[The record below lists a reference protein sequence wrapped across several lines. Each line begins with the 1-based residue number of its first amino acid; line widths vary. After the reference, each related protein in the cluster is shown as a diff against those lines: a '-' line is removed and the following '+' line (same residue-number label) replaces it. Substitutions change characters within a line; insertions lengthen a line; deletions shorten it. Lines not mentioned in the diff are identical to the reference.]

1 MGMKMDI
8 DAYTIFCHD
17 GAVPYNLVTD
27 IIQQGIELGYK
38 ILVLNYCGNREKTI
52 FSGKILENIIWKDAE
67 RLDDAEV
74 DNIIGSLG
82 RQYILYVLGAERLV
96 PNIGKRA
103 AVEMDFIGRTSR
115 FHFEEEEDWQS
126 FCEKLDRWYEKA
138 VKCLGGLM
146 FFLSISSE
154 TEQEITVCLEKSDNM
169 SICGCRYEGDGYSIQ
184 RELIDA
190 ITSRKYT
197 ISQIKEM
204 VEAKRERLGES
215 ICRYMKAISYKIA
228 GDLQSAINILQEV
241 DVKEL
246 DTHEKLLLA
255 DCCYMD
261 RRGSE
266 SLEMLEELYEEEPY
280 TRGLAVTLI
289 RASQGTE
296 REEEWIERLY
306 QRFPEDMGVLE
317 AYGSLKSRSGENKS
331 AAQIFRKISEQQ
343 TGYYKYYYELI
354 ARMNDII
361 NENMRKEETVWQYL
375 YSVIDREPRLN
386 NEAVLRAV
394 NYFKNAADD
403 QEAALNMMRYA
414 NMSIDEPK
422 AEELITL
429 KMELL
434 KGAKTIG
441 KGSSGIV
448 FLQNKCKA
456 LLEAMTILCCSGET
470 VYSRWRDYMDSMSM
484 NEWRKALYLELLEMI
499 SKFAEINYDE
509 AIRDFTL
516 MNGNEDLR
524 LLAISNGDMGEGK
537 CLTNEELIEMLRG
550 TKIWAKEEGE
560 GKDEP
565 WSDYYGSLIF
575 AYRAEYQTANNYAL
589 TLFQSAKM
597 YKDREAQK
605 LSGYL
610 GLLAWGNSQ
619 YRQNRKEE
627 GVACIMSGFLMAVET
642 GIYIPFLENAVPV
655 LALFLN
661 EEYENGRSKEK
672 EAVEKF
678 VKTFSEYSPFVA
690 DCFGDAE
697 PMAVIREELQQLE
710 NKNCDSEVK
719 MCSAIRIVNCISK
732 LGQNDIA
739 KAVEIVRQY
748 GDAIL
753 DVVKDRKD
761 MIDKVYILFS
771 QVLMSESKGEW
782 NIKQIY
788 DYISCAVCYVEEK
801 RKVFH
806 QEERTGISQ
815 EASMVYRVYMKFLV
829 EQIILGKNI
838 LPDGKSGEEELFFC
852 VQRILPRTLE
862 EQNIYNNECQV
873 TKEEEE
879 QFQRYIE
886 LLDHYHVQKRNNNE
900 DKEALLKVEREL
912 EKQTNMLKDSHPYF
926 QPLTQF
932 NTYSMDQIQDR
943 LCEDEVL
950 IHSVVLDK
958 FLIIIL
964 ISKKKHDIVIKSAN
978 DFMKQLAFYNKM
990 WDAGGYQE
998 KCQELSEHI
1007 TNIFFDVVYE
1017 FIKENQLKRVFL
1029 IPDFTIG
1036 TYSLAG
1042 SRYNNEYLMDIVESV
1057 IHIANYNVLWRRAQR
1072 PVPEKIYNRIYGDD
1086 MDAALQQIRKWL
1098 HNTCS
1103 QYSCMSVLNDNSN
1116 CCLSEKEVNAYIVYG
1131 HGVHRGKQQDAVN
1144 GAVGIWSENHILSIK
1159 DILKCVETQNLNYFI
1174 LMSCSGGIPVGQDPE
1189 RDQGSWLQMIERLR
1203 GGIIS
1208 CHWDVKVEA
1217 VCCFLTEL
1225 LNGLETKGGM
1235 DTAFFKAIKAT
1246 RQNYSYLEDWAGFEY
1261 WEN

>member
-1 MGMKMDI
+1 MSMEMAI
-8 DAYTIFCHD
+8 DAYTVFCHD
-17 GAVPYNLVTD
+17 AAVPYKFVMD
-27 IIQQGIELGYK
+27 IIQQGIESGYK
-38 ILVLNYCGNREKTI
+38 ILVLNYCGNSEKTM
-52 FSGKILENIIWKDAE
+52 FSEKILESVIWKDAE
-67 RLDDAEV
+67 KLDDAEV

-82 RQYILYVLGAERLV
+82 KKYILYVLGMERLV

-115 FHFEEEEDWQS
+115 FHYEEEENWES

-138 VKCLGGLM
+138 VKSLGGLM
-146 FFLSISSE
+146 VFLSISLE
-154 TEQEITVCLEKSDNM
+154 TEQKITACLEKSNNM
-169 SICGCRYEGDGYSIQ
+169 SICACRYEGDGYSIQ

-204 VEAKRERLGES
+204 IEAKRGVLGES
-215 ICRYMKAISYKIA
+215 ICRYLKAVSCKVA

-241 DVKEL
+241 DAKEL

-261 RRGSE
+261 RRGSK

-296 REEEWIERLY
+296 KEEKWIETLY

-317 AYGSLKSRSGENKS
+317 AYGSLKSRNGENKT
-331 AAQIFRKISEQQ
+331 AAQIFRKISGRQ
-343 TGYYKYYYELI
+343 TGYYENYYELI

-361 NENMRKEETVWQYL
+361 NENMREREIVWQYL
-375 YSVIDREPRLN
+375 YSVIDKEPQLN

-394 NYFKNAADD
+394 NYFKNVADD
-403 QEAALNMMRYA
+403 REAALYIMGYA

-422 AEELITL
+422 AAELITL

-434 KGAKTIG
+434 KDAKTAG
-441 KGSSGIV
+441 KGLSRIV
-448 FLQNKCKA
+448 FLQNKCEA
-456 LLEAMTILCCSGET
+456 LLEAMAILCRSGET

-484 NEWRKALYLELLEMI
+484 SEWREALYLELLNMI
-499 SKFAEINYDE
+499 SQFAEINYDE
-509 AIRDFTL
+509 EIRDFTL
-516 MNGNEDLR
+516 MNGNEALR
-524 LLAISNGDMGEGK
+524 LLTINNGDMGEGK
-537 CLTNEELIEMLRG
+537 SLTNEELIEMLRG
-550 TKIWAKEEGE
+550 TKIWAKEKGGDE
-560 GKDEP
+560 DEP

-575 AYRAEYQTANNYAL
+575 AYRAEYQRANNYAL
-589 TLFQSAKM
+589 TLFQSAEL
-597 YKDREAQK
+597 YKDRGAQK

-627 GVACIMSGFLMAVET
+627 GVACILSGFLMAVET

-655 LALFLN
+655 LTLFLI
-661 EEYENGRSKEK
+661 EEYEIGRSKEK
-672 EAVEKF
+672 EAVKKF

-690 DCFGDAE
+690 DYFGDE
-697 PMAVIREELQQLE
+697 DPMAVIREEQQQLE
-710 NKNCDSEVK
+710 NKNSDSEEK
-719 MCSAIRIVNCISK
+719 MRSAIRIVNCISK

-739 KAVEIVRQY
+739 RAVEIVRQY
-748 GDAIL
+748 GDAVL

-761 MIDKVYILFS
+761 VIDKVLILFS
-771 QVLMSESKGEW
+771 QILMSESKGERDI
-782 NIKQIY
+782 NQIY
-788 DYISCAVCYVEEK
+788 NYISCAINFVEEK

-806 QEERTGISQ
+806 QEERTGVSQ
-815 EASMVYRVYMKFLV
+815 EASMIYREYMKFLV
-829 EQIILGKNI
+829 VQKILGKNI
-838 LPDGKSGEEELFFC
+838 LPDGKNGEEELFFC

-886 LLDHYHVQKRNNNE
+886 LLGRYHVQKRNNNE

-926 QPLTQF
+926 QPLSQF
-932 NTYSMDQIQDR
+932 NTYSIEQVQDR

-950 IHSVVLDK
+950 IHSVALDNS
-958 FLIIIL
+958 LIIIL
-964 ISKKKHDIVIKSAN
+964 ISKKKHDIIIKTTN
-978 DFMKQLAFYNKM
+978 NFTEQLALYNKM
-990 WDAGGYQE
+990 WETGGNQE
-998 KCQELSEHI
+998 KCQERSDQI
-1007 TNIFFDVVYE
+1007 ANIFFGIVYE
-1017 FIKENQLKRVFL
+1017 FIKENQLKRVFI
-1029 IPDFTIG
+1029 IPDFTMG
-1036 TYSLAG
+1036 SYSLAA
-1042 SRYNNEYLMDIVESV
+1042 SRCNNEYLMDIVESV

-1086 MDAALQQIRKWL
+1086 LDAALQQIRKWL
-1098 HNTCS
+1098 HNMCN
-1103 QYSCMSVLNDNSN
+1103 QYRCMSLLNDNN
-1116 CCLSEKEVNAYIVYG
+1116 NFCLSEKEVNAYIVYG

-1144 GAVGIWSENHILSIK
+1144 GAVGIWSGNHIIALK

-1225 LNGLETKGGM
+1225 LNELETKGGM
-1235 DTAFFKAIKAT
+1235 DIAFLKAIKAT
-1246 RQNYSYLEDWAGFEY
+1246 RQNYSDLEDWAGFEY

>member
-1 MGMKMDI
+1 MNMKINI
-8 DAYTIFCHD
+8 DAYTVFCHD
-17 GAVPYNLVTD
+17 DAVPYNLVID
-27 IIQQGIELGYK
+27 IIQQKIESRYK
-38 ILVLNYCGNREKTI
+38 ILVLNYCGNREKTMY
-52 FSGKILENIIWKDAE
+52 SGKILENIIWKDAE
-67 RLDDAEV
+67 RLDDVEV
-74 DNIIGSLG
+74 DNIIGSLD
-82 RQYILYVLGAERLV
+82 RQYILFVLGAERLV

-115 FHFEEEEDWQS
+115 FHYEEEEDWES
-126 FCEKLDRWYEKA
+126 FCEKLDCWYGKA
-138 VKCLGGLM
+138 VKSLGGLL
-146 FFLSISSE
+146 FFLSISPE
-154 TEQEITVCLEKSDNM
+154 TEQEITACLEKSDNM
-169 SICGCRYEGDGYSIQ
+169 SICACRYEGDGYSVQ
-184 RELIDA
+184 RKLIDA

-204 VEAKRERLGES
+204 IKAKREILGES
-215 ICRYMKAISYKIA
+215 ICRYMEAISYKIA

-246 DTHEKLLLA
+246 NTHEKLLLA

-266 SLEMLEELYEEEPY
+266 SLKMLEELYEEEPY

-296 REEEWIERLY
+296 KEEDWIEVLY

-317 AYGSLKSRSGENKS
+317 AYGSLKSKNGENKI

-361 NENMRKEETVWQYL
+361 NEDMREKNIVWQYL
-375 YSVIDREPRLN
+375 YSVIDEEPQLK
-386 NEAVLRAV
+386 NEAVLRTV
-394 NYFKNAADD
+394 NYFMNAVND
-403 QEAALNMMRYA
+403 QEAALYMMRYA

-434 KGAKTIG
+434 KETKMAG
-441 KGSSGIV
+441 KGLSGIE
-448 FLQNKCKA
+448 CKA

-470 VYSRWRDYMDSMSM
+470 VYSRWRDYMNSMSM
-484 NEWRKALYLELLEMI
+484 SEWREVLYLELLNMI
-499 SKFAEINYDE
+499 PQFAEINYDE
-509 AIRDFTL
+509 EIRDFTL
-516 MNGNEDLR
+516 MTGNEALR
-524 LLAISNGDMGEGK
+524 LLTISNGDMGEGK

-550 TKIWAKEEGE
+550 AKIWARKEG
-560 GKDEP
+560 GDKHEP

-642 GIYIPFLENAVPV
+642 GIYVPFLENAVPV
-655 LALFLN
+655 LAMFLI
-661 EEYENGRSKEK
+661 EEYEIGRSREK
-672 EAVEKF
+672 EVVEKF
-678 VKTFSEYSPFVA
+678 VKTFSKYSPFVA
-690 DCFGDAE
+690 DYFGDTDSME
-697 PMAVIREELQQLE
+697 VIRKDLQQLE

-719 MCSAIRIVNCISK
+719 MRSAIRIVNCISRLSQK
-732 LGQNDIA
+732 DIA

-761 MIDKVYILFS
+761 IIDKVFILFS
-771 QVLMSESKGEW
+771 QILMSKSMGIRD
-782 NIKQIY
+782 IKQIY
-788 DYISCAVCYVEEK
+788 NYISCAVYNVEEK

-815 EASMVYRVYMKFLV
+815 EASMIYREYIRFLV
-829 EQIILGKNI
+829 MQRIQGKNI
-838 LPDGKSGEEELFFC
+838 LPDGKNGEEELFFC
-852 VQRILPRTLE
+852 AQRILPRTLE

-879 QFQRYIE
+879 QFQCYLD
-886 LLDHYHVQKRNNNE
+886 LLGRYHVQKRNNNE

-912 EKQTNMLKDSHPYF
+912 ENQTNILKDRHPYF
-926 QPLTQF
+926 RPLSQF
-932 NTYSMDQIQDR
+932 NTYTIEQIQDR

-950 IHSVVLDK
+950 IHSVVLENY
-958 FLIIIL
+958 LIIIL
-964 ISKKKHDIVIKSAN
+964 ISKKKHNIVIQTTN
-978 DFMKQLAFYNKM
+978 NFTEQLTLYNKM
-990 WDAGGYQE
+990 WEAGGNQE
-998 KCQELSEHI
+998 KCQELSDHI
-1007 TNIFFDVVYE
+1007 TNNFFGFVYK
-1017 FIKENQLKRVFL
+1017 FIRENQLKRIFI

-1042 SRYNNEYLMDIVESV
+1042 SRHNREYLMDIVESV

-1072 PVPEKIYNRIYGDD
+1072 HVPGKIYNRVYGDNLD
-1086 MDAALQQIRKWL
+1086 TVLQQIRKWL
-1098 HNTCS
+1098 HNICN
-1103 QYSCMSVLNDNSN
+1103 QYRCMSVLNDNSEF
-1116 CCLSEKEVNAYIVYG
+1116 CLPEEEVNAYIVYG

-1144 GAVGIWSENHILSIK
+1144 GAVGIWSDNHILAIK
-1159 DILKCVETQNLNYFI
+1159 DILKCVQTQNLNYFI

-1217 VCCFLTEL
+1217 VCCFLTKL
-1225 LNGLETKGGM
+1225 LDGLDTESGM
-1235 DTAFFKAIKAT
+1235 DTAFLKAIKAT
-1246 RQNYSYLEDWAGFEY
+1246 RQSYSDLEDWAGFEY

>member
-1 MGMKMDI
+1 MNMKIDI
-8 DAYTIFCHD
+8 DTYTVFCHD
-17 GAVPYNLVTD
+17 DAVPYKFVID
-27 IIQQGIELGYK
+27 IMQQGIESGYK
-38 ILVLNYCGNREKTI
+38 ILVLNYCGNSEKTM
-52 FSGKILENIIWKDAE
+52 FSGKILESIIWKDAE
-67 RLDDAEV
+67 KLDDAEV
-74 DNIIGSLG
+74 DNIIGSLDKK
-82 RQYILYVLGAERLV
+82 YILYVLGMERLV

-115 FHFEEEEDWQS
+115 LHYEEEEDWEL

-138 VKCLGGLM
+138 VKSLGGLM
-146 FFLSISSE
+146 VFLSISLE
-154 TEQEITVCLEKSDNM
+154 TEQKITACLEKSNNM
-169 SICGCRYEGDGYSIQ
+169 SICACRYEGDGYSIQ
-184 RELIDA
+184 RELMDA

-204 VEAKRERLGES
+204 IEAKRGILGES
-215 ICRYMKAISYKIA
+215 ICRYMKAVSCKIA

-241 DVKEL
+241 DMKEL

-296 REEEWIERLY
+296 KEEKWIETLY

-317 AYGSLKSRSGENKS
+317 AYGSLKSRNGENET
-331 AAQIFRKISEQQ
+331 AAQIFRKISGHQ
-343 TGYYKYYYELI
+343 TGYYENYYELV

-361 NENMRKEETVWQYL
+361 NENMREKEIVWQYL
-375 YSVIDREPRLN
+375 YSVIDKEPQLN

-403 QEAALNMMRYA
+403 REAALDMMGHA

-434 KGAKTIG
+434 KDAKTAG
-441 KGSSGIV
+441 KG
-448 FLQNKCKA
+448 NKCEA

-484 NEWRKALYLELLEMI
+484 SEWREALYLKLLNMI
-499 SKFAEINYDE
+499 PQFEDINYDE
-509 AIRDFTL
+509 EIRDFTL
-516 MNGNEDLR
+516 MNGNEALR
-524 LLAISNGDMGEGK
+524 LLTINNGDMGEGK
-537 CLTNEELIEMLRG
+537 SLTNDELIEMLRG
-550 TKIWAKEEGE
+550 TKIRAKEEG
-560 GKDEP
+560 GDKDEP

-575 AYRAEYQTANNYAL
+575 AYRAEYQRANNYAL

-597 YKDREAQK
+597 YKDRRAQK

-627 GVACIMSGFLMAVET
+627 GVACILSGFLMAVET
-642 GIYIPFLENAVPV
+642 GIYIPFLENAIPV
-655 LALFLN
+655 LTLFLI
-661 EEYENGRSKEK
+661 EECEIGRSKEK
-672 EAVEKF
+672 EAVKKF
-678 VKTFSEYSPFVA
+678 AKTFSEYSPFVA
-690 DCFGDAE
+690 DYFRDDDLV
-697 PMAVIREELQQLE
+697 AVIREELQQLE
-710 NKNCDSEVK
+710 SRNCDSEVK
-719 MCSAIRIVNCISK
+719 MRSAIRIVNCISR
-732 LGQNDIA
+732 LSQNDIV

-761 MIDKVYILFS
+761 AIDKALILFS
-771 QVLMSESKGEW
+771 QILMSESKGERD
-782 NIKQIY
+782 IKQIY
-788 DYISCAVCYVEEK
+788 DYINCAINYVEEK
-801 RKVFH
+801 RNVFH

-815 EASMVYRVYMKFLV
+815 EASMIYRVYMKFLV
-829 EQIILGKNI
+829 VQKILGKNI

-886 LLDHYHVQKRNNNE
+886 LLDHYYIQKRNNNE

-912 EKQTNMLKDSHPYF
+912 EKQINMLKDSHPYF
-926 QPLTQF
+926 QPLSQF
-932 NTYSMDQIQDR
+932 NTYSIGQVQDR
-943 LCEDEVL
+943 LCEDEAL
-950 IHSVVLDK
+950 IHSVVLDNS
-958 FLIIIL
+958 LIIIL
-964 ISKKKHDIVIKSAN
+964 ISKKKHDIIIKTTN
-978 DFMKQLAFYNKM
+978 NFTEQLALYNKM
-990 WDAGGYQE
+990 WETGGNQE
-998 KCQELSEHI
+998 KCRELSDHI
-1007 TNIFFDVVYE
+1007 TNIFFSTVYE
-1017 FIKENQLKRVFL
+1017 FMKENQLKRVFI

-1036 TYSLAG
+1036 SYSLAA
-1042 SRYNNEYLMDIVESV
+1042 SRCNNEYLMDIVESV

-1086 MDAALQQIRKWL
+1086 LDAALQQIRKWL
-1098 HNTCS
+1098 HNVCN
-1103 QYSCMSVLNDNSN
+1103 QYKCMSLLNDNN
-1116 CCLSEKEVNAYIVYG
+1116 NFCLSEKEVNAYIVYG
-1131 HGVHRGKQQDAVN
+1131 HGVHRGRQQDAVN
-1144 GAVGIWSENHILSIK
+1144 GAVGIWSDNHIIALK
-1159 DILKCVETQNLNYFI
+1159 DILKSVDTQNLNYFI

-1225 LNGLETKGGM
+1225 LNELGTKGGM
-1235 DTAFFKAIKAT
+1235 DTVFLKAIKAT
-1246 RQNYSYLEDWAGFEY
+1246 RQSYSDLEDWAGFEY